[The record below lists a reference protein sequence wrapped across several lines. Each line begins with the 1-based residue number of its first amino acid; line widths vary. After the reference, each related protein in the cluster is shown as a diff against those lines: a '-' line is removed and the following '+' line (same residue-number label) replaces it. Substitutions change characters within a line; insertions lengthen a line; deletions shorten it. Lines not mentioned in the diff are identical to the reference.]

1 MILHWSALENSP
13 YCSLYYNNTINTTTV
28 CHVLPFDII
37 LLMFQIILGQV
48 LHPLERAIEY
58 IENHLCWH
66 LTIRTTKLKFS
77 FL

>member
-13 YCSLYYNNTINTTTV
+13 YCSSYYNNTINTTTV

-48 LHPLERAIEY
+48 LHDNIRHFVLLEFQIMLSLIA
-58 IENHLCWH
+58 
-66 LTIRTTKLKFS
+66 
-77 FL
+77 

>member
-13 YCSLYYNNTINTTTV
+13 YCSLYYNNTISTTTV

-48 LHPLERAIEY
+48 LHDNIRHFVLLEFQIMLSIIA
-58 IENHLCWH
+58 
-66 LTIRTTKLKFS
+66 
-77 FL
+77 